1 LSLDASNPAKFALLF
16 SQRDVFIMCS
26 FLSGMIKRISIHILK
41 SHPSPNP
48 LSPMKVSIKIDQ
60 DRAGF
65 TLIELLTVI
74 AIITIL
80 AVVATPAI
88 QGLQKAG
95 GFTKSVY
102 DLADSLNLA
111 RSYAVAQNTYVY
123 VGLTE
128 VDRTQSPAASPQQS
142 GVGRVVFAAVATKD
156 GTSDYSTDLGWDYS
170 PTTGPSPGSGLFLVQ
185 VRPPQNF
192 DFLHIATS
200 QFPTGT
206 GSMARPTSSS
216 YSYLPSDTNPLTGF
230 SLPLGTQLDSGKY
243 NFTGNAAMILTFNPQ
258 GGILV
263 NNQSYQEVEIDLQPA
278 VSNSAPPT
286 VTDANEG
293 NQAAMVIDGT
303 TGAVTV
309 YRP

>member
-1 LSLDASNPAKFALLF
+1 M
-16 SQRDVFIMCS
+16 V
-26 FLSGMIKRISIHILK
+26 
-41 SHPSPNP
+41 
-48 LSPMKVSIKIDQ
+48 
-60 DRAGF
+60 
-65 TLIELLTVI
+65 ELLTVI

-142 GVGRVVFAAVATKD
+142 GFGRVVFAAVATKD
-156 GTSDYSTDLGWDYS
+156 GTSDYSTSSTASGWDYS
-170 PTTGPSPGSGLFLVQ
+170 QTVGTSSGPGLGLVQ
-185 VRPPQNF
+185 VRPVQNF

-200 QFPTGT
+200 QFPNGT
-206 GSMARPTSSS
+206 GSMARPTTSFD
-216 YSYLPSDTNPLTGF
+216 LPLATNPLTGF
-230 SLPLGTQLDSGKY
+230 SLPLGTPLGGGKY
-243 NFTGNAAMILTFNPQ
+243 NFTGNSAMVLTFNPQ
-258 GGILV
+258 GGVLV
-263 NNQSYQEVEIDLQPA
+263 NNQAYQGVEIDLQPA
-278 VSNSAPPT
+278 VSNSPPPT
-286 VTDANEG
+286 VTNVNEG
-293 NQAAMVIDGT
+293 NQAAVVIDGT
-303 TGAVTV
+303 TGAITV